1 MVHAGP
7 PASPTVAESAPPV
20 GASAR
25 PPEGPAISAGELGK
39 PGKLEKAGKPEKSGK
54 PEKPVGAEVGVP
66 STERP
71 SCCWLLL
78 VVAVVDPSKPVFDS
92 YV

>member
-1 MVHAGP
+1 
-7 PASPTVAESAPPV
+7 
-20 GASAR
+20 
-25 PPEGPAISAGELGK
+25 
-39 PGKLEKAGKPEKSGK
+39 LEKAGKPEKSGK